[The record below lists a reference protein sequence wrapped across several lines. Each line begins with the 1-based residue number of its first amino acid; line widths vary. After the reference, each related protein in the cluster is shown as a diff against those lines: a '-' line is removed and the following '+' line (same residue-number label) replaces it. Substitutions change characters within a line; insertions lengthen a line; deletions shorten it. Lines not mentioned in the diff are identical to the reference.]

1 MLSSELKNR
10 FTTKSKWSTSFLS
23 LAAFQVLV
31 ALGLLIPAF
40 LHVRQIHDNDLSDP
54 AFQEY
59 IGKAFKVSGEC
70 FMFIVFEIWRL
81 WLAIDG
87 VIRMNSRTIYASASF
102 TILSFLFSIMLVA
115 ESVNWIKMM
124 NSMEDIY
131 PVSPRDDNLRLINQ
145 YLQIAL
151 SVIIFLFIFPT
162 FWVANRVTKDFGWD
176 VYKKIG
182 SSIKIQEMYIHLQW
196 LSLMLKI
203 DIFFEFTSYVLLL
216 LYQTF
221 NSTAETHINLDM
233 TPDSGLIIFIL
244 VLLPSFLL
252 CRFSISKES
261 HVLMTLFIA
270 IQIGFIAN
278 TVYIIVTTFSVAT
291 SWYAYMMY
299 SVGVLIAA
307 VATVSL
313 AVKCQ
318 LNFGKGLKDFVQ
330 WHPWKKDKSKRRSA
344 KYNSVHEADDCYGVY
359 DRRRNSTPIDD
370 DESTLQI
377 DVPQQTRARP

>member
-1 MLSSELKNR
+1 MIFSELESR
-10 FTTKSKWSTSFLS
+10 FNKSKWSTSFLL
-23 LAAFQVLV
+23 LAAFQLIV

-54 AFQEY
+54 AFHDY

-70 FMFIVFEIWRL
+70 FMFIVFEVWRL

-102 TILSFLFSIMLVA
+102 AILSFLFSIMA
-115 ESVNWIKMM
+115 KSVNWIKTM
-124 NSMEDIY
+124 NRMEDIY
-131 PVSPRDDNLRLINQ
+131 TLFPEDDKLRLINQ

-203 DIFFEFTSYVLLL
+203 DIFFEFTSYFLLL
-216 LYQTF
+216 LYQAF
-221 NSTAETHINLDM
+221 NTTAETHINLDM
-233 TPDSGLIIFIL
+233 TPDSGLIIFIIL
-244 VLLPSFLL
+244 LLPSFLL

-261 HVLMTLFIA
+261 HSLMTMFVA
-270 IQIGFIAN
+270 IQAAFIVN
-278 TVYIIVTTFSVAT
+278 TVYIIVTTFSVAA

-307 VATVSL
+307 VATVALSIR
-313 AVKCQ
+313 CQ

-330 WHPWKKDKSKRRSA
+330 WHPWKKDISKRGSA
-344 KYNSVHEADDCYGVY
+344 KYNSMHEADDFYGVY
-359 DRRRNSTPIDD
+359 DRRRNIAPIDD

-377 DVPQQTRARP
+377 DMMVQQARTRP

>member
-1 MLSSELKNR
+1 
-10 FTTKSKWSTSFLS
+10 
-23 LAAFQVLV
+23 
-31 ALGLLIPAF
+31 
-40 LHVRQIHDNDLSDP
+40 
-54 AFQEY
+54 
-59 IGKAFKVSGEC
+59 
-70 FMFIVFEIWRL
+70 
-81 WLAIDG
+81 
-87 VIRMNSRTIYASASF
+87 
-102 TILSFLFSIMLVA
+102 MLVA

-182 SSIKIQEMYIHLQW
+182 SSIKIQ
-196 LSLMLKI
+196 
-203 DIFFEFTSYVLLL
+203 
-216 LYQTF
+216 
-221 NSTAETHINLDM
+221 
-233 TPDSGLIIFIL
+233 
-244 VLLPSFLL
+244 
-252 CRFSISKES
+252 
-261 HVLMTLFIA
+261 
-270 IQIGFIAN
+270 AN

-359 DRRRNSTPIDD
+359 DRRRNIPVQILLDHALYAVEEAIATFREAVVNIDRLIEDNWEIVARETRQICNTNTTPRASITEQPDG
-370 DESTLQI
+370 DEIEAPKWSAKGI
-377 DVPQQTRARP
+377 NSVVDYI

>member
-1 MLSSELKNR
+1 MLFSELENR

-40 LHVRQIHDNDLSDP
+40 LHVRQIHDSDLSDP
-54 AFQEY
+54 AFHDY

-102 TILSFLFSIMLVA
+102 TILSFLFSIMA
-115 ESVNWIKMM
+115 KSVNWIKMM

-131 PVSPRDDNLRLINQ
+131 PVSPEDDKLRRINQ

-182 SSIKIQEMYIHLQW
+182 SSIKIQG
-196 LSLMLKI
+196 
-203 DIFFEFTSYVLLL
+203 
-216 LYQTF
+216 TF
-221 NSTAETHINLDM
+221 
-233 TPDSGLIIFIL
+233 
-244 VLLPSFLL
+244 
-252 CRFSISKES
+252 
-261 HVLMTLFIA
+261 
-270 IQIGFIAN
+270 
-278 TVYIIVTTFSVAT
+278 
-291 SWYAYMMY
+291 
-299 SVGVLIAA
+299 
-307 VATVSL
+307 
-313 AVKCQ
+313 
-318 LNFGKGLKDFVQ
+318 
-330 WHPWKKDKSKRRSA
+330 
-344 KYNSVHEADDCYGVY
+344 
-359 DRRRNSTPIDD
+359 
-370 DESTLQI
+370 
-377 DVPQQTRARP
+377 